1 MKTAF
6 SLLLLLSVLT
16 AAAGGF
22 AVWRG
27 MEMYQSPGPLKNSET
42 IAIEPGEGPRVIAG
56 KLLSANV
63 IDKRLLFLAAL
74 RISGDGAKLKAGE
87 FSFEPGVSME
97 KAIALIVSGKTVV
110 RRLTIPE
117 GLTSA
122 AIVRLIEDAPAL
134 KGDVQEVPEGTL
146 LPETYHYSL
155 GDRRWE
161 LIKRMRQSMRAA
173 VKDLWPGRA
182 AKLPIKTPEEAVIL
196 ASIVEKETAVASER
210 PRVAAVFINRLRRG
224 MRLQSDPTVIYAI
237 TMGKSELGRAL
248 TRKDLRFDSPY
259 NSYRNKGLPPGPIAN
274 PGRAAIAAVL
284 NPLQTNELYFVA
296 DGTGGHAFAKTLAEH
311 NRNVRRWRKLQN
323 SGN

>member
-6 SLLLLLSVLT
+6 RLLLLLSVLA

-27 MEMYQSPGPLKNSET
+27 MEMFAAPGPLQKPAT
-42 IAIEPGEGPRVIAG
+42 VTIEPGEGPRVITG
-56 KLLSANV
+56 KLIAAQV
-63 IDKRLLFLAAL
+63 IDNRLLFLAAL
-74 RISGDGAKLKAGE
+74 RLTGDGAKLKAGE
-87 FSFEPGVSME
+87 FGFKPGISME
-97 KAIALIVSGKTVV
+97 NAIDLIVAGKTVV

-117 GLTSA
+117 GMTSA
-122 AIVRLIEDAPAL
+122 AILKLIEDAPAL
-134 KGDVQEVPEGTL
+134 KGEAQPVPEGEL

-155 GDRRWE
+155 GDKRWE
-161 LIKRMRQSMRAA
+161 LVKRMRQSMRSA

-182 AKLPIKTPEEAVIL
+182 RQLPISTPEEAVIL
-196 ASIVEKETAVASER
+196 ASIVEKETGVASER
-210 PRVAAVFINRLRRG
+210 PRVAAVFINRLRKG

-237 TMGKSELGRAL
+237 TLGKTELGRSL
-248 TRKDLRFDSPY
+248 TKTDLRIDSPY

-284 NPLQTNELYFVA
+284 NPLQTKELYFVA

-311 NRNVRRWRKLQN
+311 NRNVRRWRKLRSN
-323 SGN
+323 GN